1 MHFDNKYL
9 TKSLSM
15 RKLVISFSQ
24 IFSYIRYINQT
35 TMSEYIIQ
43 TESLNFQYSKHKK
56 VLEDISIKVPKG
68 SIYGFLGPNG
78 AGKSTTMRLLTGIIP
93 EQGNAIRIFGEPLQS
108 QLPQV
113 FTKIGSLVESP
124 ALYLHLSGID
134 NLRYIAKLRNIPESK
149 IHETLELVDLS
160 RDGKRKA
167 RQYSLGM
174 KQRLAI
180 AMALLSEPELLLLDE
195 PVNGLDPN
203 GIIDI
208 RKLLVRLNKEKGV
221 TIFVSSHLLSEIEK
235 MCTHVAII
243 NRGKLRF
250 EGTMSE
256 LSQKTGACKIQLTIE
271 NAEKWISELSSNY
284 EKTSLLAE
292 NQITL
297 QLSNKD
303 EIPEFIKKLIAQ
315 NAQIYEV
322 KILDGLEEWF
332 LTITDEK

>member
-1 MHFDNKYL
+1 M
-9 TKSLSM
+9 
-15 RKLVISFSQ
+15 
-24 IFSYIRYINQT
+24 IFIILSYINLLTLAKIKRL
-35 TMSEYIIQ
+35 MSENIIQ
-43 TESLNFQYSKHKK
+43 TDSLNFQYSKHLK
-56 VLEDISIKVPKG
+56 VLDDISINVPKG

-93 EQGNAIRIFGEPLQS
+93 EQGNAIKLFGKPLQN
-108 QLPQV
+108 QLPEV

-134 NLRYIAKLRNIPESK
+134 NLKYIAKLRNIPEEK
-149 IHETLELVDLS
+149 ITEVLALVDLTNA
-160 RDGKRKA
+160 GNRKA
-167 RQYSLGM
+167 KQYSLGM

-208 RKLLVRLNKEKGV
+208 RKLLVKLNREKGV

-243 NRGKLRF
+243 NKGKLRF
-250 EGTMSE
+250 EGTMQE
-256 LSQKTGACKIQLTIE
+256 LSKKTSFCKIQITVD
-271 NAEKWISELSSNY
+271 NAENWLTELQQNYKEVTLIS
-284 EKTSLLAE
+284 E

-297 QLSNKD
+297 HIGQKEL
-303 EIPEFIKKLIAQ
+303 IPDFIRNLISK
-315 NAQIYEV
+315 NAAVYEV

-332 LTITDEK
+332 MTITDEKRTDEK

>member
-1 MHFDNKYL
+1 MTN
-9 TKSLSM
+9 
-15 RKLVISFSQ
+15 
-24 IFSYIRYINQT
+24 
-35 TMSEYIIQ
+35 YIIQ
-43 TESLNFQYSKHKK
+43 TEELNFQYSKHKK
-56 VLEDISIKVPKG
+56 VLDSISIKVPKG

-93 EQGNAIRIFGEPLQS
+93 EQGNAIKLFNQTLQE
-108 QLPQV
+108 QLPMV
-113 FTKIGSLVESP
+113 FSKIGSLVESP

-134 NLRYIAKLRNIPESK
+134 NLKYIAKLRNISEEK

-167 RQYSLGM
+167 KQYSLGM

-208 RKLLVRLNKEKGV
+208 RKLLIRLNKEKGV

-235 MCTHVAII
+235 MCTHVGII
-243 NRGKLRF
+243 NKGKLRF
-250 EGTMSE
+250 EGTMQE
-256 LSQKTGACKIQLTIE
+256 LSKAAGLCKIQVTLDDAPKWQQELEKQYE
-271 NAEKWISELSSNY
+271 NVNLVAQNQLILDIGNK
-284 EKTSLLAE
+284 E
-292 NQITL
+292 N
-297 QLSNKD
+297 
-303 EIPEFIKKLIAQ
+303 IPEFIKTMIVK
-315 NAQIYEV
+315 NAAVYEV

-332 LTITDEK
+332 MTITNEKRTDEK

>member
-1 MHFDNKYL
+1 
-9 TKSLSM
+9 
-15 RKLVISFSQ
+15 
-24 IFSYIRYINQT
+24 
-35 TMSEYIIQ
+35 MSENIIQ
-43 TESLNFQYSKHKK
+43 TDSLNFQYSKHLK
-56 VLEDISIKVPKG
+56 VLDDISINVPKG

-93 EQGNAIRIFGEPLQS
+93 EQGNAIKLFGKPLQN
-108 QLPQV
+108 QLPEV

-134 NLRYIAKLRNIPESK
+134 NLKYIAKLRNIPEEK
-149 IHETLELVDLS
+149 ITEVLALVDLTNA
-160 RDGKRKA
+160 GNRKA
-167 RQYSLGM
+167 KQYSLGM

-208 RKLLVRLNKEKGV
+208 RKLLVKLNKEKGV

-243 NRGKLRF
+243 NKGKLRF
-250 EGTMSE
+250 EGTMQE
-256 LSQKTGACKIQLTIE
+256 LSKKTSLCKIQITFD
-271 NAEKWISELSSNY
+271 NAENWLTELQQNYKEVTLIS
-284 EKTSLLAE
+284 E

-297 QLSNKD
+297 HIGQKEL
-303 EIPEFIKKLIAQ
+303 IPDFIRNLISK
-315 NAQIYEV
+315 NAAVYEV

-332 LTITDEK
+332 MTITDEKRTDEK